1 MVKNNFPM
9 STPTTFQALWIN
21 EQHEACVQEVPV
33 AALPEHEV
41 TIRVRYSSL
50 NYKDALSARG
60 KNNVTKSY
68 PHIPGI
74 DASGSVI
81 HDKSNTFEPGTQV
94 IVTGHDLGTN
104 TFGGFGGMIKVPVSW
119 VIALPNGLTAEQA
132 MWIGTAGFTALYGIL
147 RLQREG
153 ITAQNAP
160 ILVTGS
166 TGGVGSFA
174 VFSLSSLGY
183 QVHAASRSEGVDGWL
198 SELGARQIV
207 RTSNLMDQSAKP
219 LLSSNYAGCIE
230 TVGGALLDAIL
241 RQIRPKGAVACCGNI
256 LGIELNTNVLPF
268 ILRGVSLLGIDS
280 AFCERSIREEI
291 WELATTLPLKNLP
304 ETYVKKVTL
313 TELPHEIDQILDGQQ
328 RGRVVVVHE

>member
-1 MVKNNFPM
+1 M
-9 STPTTFQALWIN
+9 SIPSTFQALWIN
-21 EQHEACVQEVPV
+21 KQHEARIKEVP
-33 AALPEHEV
+33 ATALPDHEV
-41 TIRVRYSSL
+41 TIRVLYSSL

-74 DASGSVI
+74 DASGVVLD
-81 HDKSNTFEPGTQV
+81 DKSNTFESGTQV
-94 IVTGHDLGTN
+94 VVTGHDLGTN
-104 TFGGFGGMIKVPVSW
+104 TFGGFGELIKVPASW
-119 VIALPNGLTAEQA
+119 VIALPKGLTAEQA

-153 ITAQNAP
+153 ITPKNAP

-183 QVHAASRSEGVDGWL
+183 QVHAASRSEGVDDWL
-198 SELGARQIV
+198 SELGASQIV
-207 RTSNLMDQSAKP
+207 RTSKVMDQPAKP
-219 LLSSNYAGCIE
+219 LLTSNYAGCIE

-241 RQIRPKGAVACCGNI
+241 RQIHPKGAVACCGNV

-268 ILRGVSLLGIDS
+268 ILRGISLLGIDS
-280 AFCERSIREEI
+280 AFCERSLREEI
-291 WELATTLPLKNLP
+291 WELATTLPLKTLP
-304 ETYVKKVTL
+304 ESYVKKVTL
-313 TELPHEIDQILDGQQ
+313 TELPQEIDRILEGKQC
-328 RGRVVVVHE
+328 GRVVVVHE